1 MAPRVIDSH
10 QHFWG
15 DIALPWMSGPYAVIA
30 GPHGPETLRPA
41 LRQAGVDATVVV
53 QVQASLDET
62 REFLAIAEA
71 TDFVAGVVGWV
82 PLDAPDVADI
92 IAELRAG
99 PNGRWLVGVR
109 HLVHDEADPDWLGR
123 PEVRRG
129 LAAVADAGLV
139 YDLLA
144 RPPHLPACIAV
155 ARDFPDMRL
164 VLDHIGK
171 PPIASGAREPWA
183 SLVTELASHTQ
194 VRCKLSGMV
203 TEADLTAWRPDDLRP
218 YIEHVLEVFGPER
231 CMFGSDW
238 PVCRAAADYGA
249 VKAALETV
257 LDGIGV
263 SGADRAAIMGETA
276 ERTYELAAVSG
287 SRSTS
292 SSPR

>member
-1 MAPRVIDSH
+1 MTTRVIDSH

-15 DIALPWMSGPYAVIA
+15 DVALPWMSGPFALLA
-30 GPHGPETLRPA
+30 EPHGPETLRPA
-41 LRQAGVDATVVV
+41 LRAAGVDATVLV

-92 IAELRAG
+92 LAELMAG
-99 PNGRWLVGVR
+99 PHGRWLVGVR
-109 HLVHDEADPDWLGR
+109 HLVQDEPDPDWLGR
-123 PEVRRG
+123 PTVRRG
-129 LAAVADAGLV
+129 LRAVAKAGLV

-144 RPPHLPACIAV
+144 RPPQLPACIEV
-155 ARDFPDMRL
+155 ARDFQDLRL
-164 VLDHIGK
+164 VLDHLGK

-183 SLVTELASHTQ
+183 AHISALAAHAQ
-194 VRCKLSGMV
+194 VRCKLSGIV
-203 TEADLTAWRPDDLRP
+203 TEADLTTWRPDDLRP
-218 YIEHVLEVFGPER
+218 YVEHALDAFGPER

-249 VKAALETV
+249 VKTALETV
-257 LDGIGV
+257 LDGVGV
-263 SGADRAAIMGETA
+263 AGADRAAIFGETA
-276 ERTYELAAVSG
+276 ARTYELAITSG